1 MDDNNR
7 FLSSYKKKT
16 AEQPEEQGKETP
28 PAVKEGPPSLRYEEK
43 SAFRPPR
50 ASAGGA
56 PPPRKRPNL
65 LIPVIVAAVVVM
77 GGIIALIAVLNQGVK
92 VGKLEGMTVND
103 AQLWASDNGVR
114 LQITDEYNDA
124 VDEKKV
130 ISQDP
135 AEGTHISKGGF
146 VKLVVSKG
154 HDLTVTLPLPD
165 IKNMT
170 QEEIEAWAAQN
181 FMTKVRIT
189 SEYNS
194 EVPKGSVISFEI
206 NDNTV
211 VDNVKR
217 NTPIYVIVSK
227 GKQNDAD
234 VLITLPNFKE
244 KSISESYAFANENG
258 LTLKMEEQYDDY
270 AAKGSIIAQSVKAD
284 EKVSKGA
291 EITLTVSKGK
301 KIVVVDFSGF
311 SKQKAQAKGTELGI
325 PVSIVEQYSTLA
337 MGEFISQ
344 SIPANSVYEEGD
356 VLELYY
362 SLGNKVVIGSFVGQP
377 RDAMET
383 WAKDL
388 NNQGCSIVIKAT
400 YTQSNSP
407 KGNIIYQSKA
417 NTSIGVKT
425 TISITVS
432 AGKAVF
438 MPDFVAPEGSGYD
451 VAITREKALAM
462 CEALNIVPVFVKSA
476 KAGRLPGEIWYQS
489 VAAGKEVNE
498 GTTITLKYNPSDAT
512 VTVPDFKGMTEAEIR
527 AGPYFMQFT
536 ITFAQ
541 GETYV
546 DGYPEM
552 VYQQSVRAES
562 KVVTGAAIT
571 LTISPAAPAP

>member
-7 FLSSYKKKT
+7 FLNNYKKKT
-16 AEQPEEQGKETP
+16 AEQPEEPGKETP
-28 PAVKEGPPSLRYEEK
+28 PAVKEGSPSLRYEEK

-56 PPPRKRPNL
+56 PPRRRPNL
-65 LIPVIVAAVVVM
+65 LIPVIIAAVIVV

-92 VGKLEGMTVND
+92 VAKLEGMTLND
-103 AQLWASDNGVR
+103 VQLWASDNGVR
-114 LQITDEYNDA
+114 LQITEQYNDT

-135 AEGTHISKGGF
+135 AEDARISKGGF
-146 VKLVVSKG
+146 VKILVSKG

-181 FMTKVRIT
+181 FMSKVRIT

-194 EVPKGSVISFEI
+194 EVPKGRVISFEI

-217 NTPIYVIVSK
+217 NTPIYIIVSK
-227 GKQNDAD
+227 GKQDETD
-234 VLITLPNFKE
+234 VLVTLPNFKE
-244 KSISESYAFANENG
+244 KSISESYVFANENG
-258 LTLKMEEQYDDY
+258 LTLKVEEQYDDY
-270 AAKGSIIAQSVKAD
+270 AAKGAIIAQSVKAD
-284 EKVSKGA
+284 EKVSKGT

-301 KIVVVDFSGF
+301 KIVVVDFSEY

-325 PVSIVEQYSTLA
+325 PVSIVEEYSTLA
-337 MGEFISQ
+337 AGKFISQ
-344 SIPANSVYEEGD
+344 SIPADTVYEEGD

-362 SLGNKVVIGSFVGQP
+362 SLGNKIVIGSFVGQT

-383 WAKDL
+383 WAKEL
-388 NNQGCSIVIKAT
+388 NGQGCSIVIKAS
-400 YTQSNSP
+400 YTQSNSA
-407 KGNIIYQSKA
+407 KGTIIYQSKA
-417 NTSIGVKT
+417 NTSIGVNT

-432 AGKAVF
+432 SGKAVF
-438 MPDFVAPEGSGYD
+438 VPDFVAPEGSGYD

-462 CEALNIVPVFVKSA
+462 CESLNIVPVFVKAS

-489 VAAGKEVNE
+489 VAAGKEVSE

-512 VTVPDFKGMTEAEIR
+512 VTMPDFTGMTEAEIR
-527 AGPYFMQFT
+527 SGTYFQQFT
-536 ITFAQ
+536 ITFAYA
-541 GETYV
+541 ETYV
-546 DGYPEM
+546 EGYPEM

-562 KVVTGAAIT
+562 KVVSGAAIT